1 MQKGLLILFWFLS
14 SSYSIIDL
22 DLWEQFDSD
31 TTYLAIKDTKMA
43 KVSATGDL
51 VSGSPIFTWS
61 HPIQT
66 WEQDQSNLS
75 GHQVVMNSQYIYLR
89 ELTKVKERLFSGTTW
104 TTKTFNARDLKFG
117 KNDQIYFIGD
127 NGHSSGQ
134 GFEIYKWDE
143 GTGQMLI
150 NGAAIKVA
158 VDVNGLLWIVDSYNG
173 IQQWTGSS
181 WLEREE
187 QATDIIIGDYN
198 TPFIVGITPTEGGK
212 IIQKWNTDSNSWE
225 SLPGIGGISLALDS
239 EENPYVVTEDHKVY
253 RQKGLVYS
261 FCPGKPNIL
270 IFSRIDSMYH
280 GLCQLCKL
288 R

>member
-1 MQKGLLILFWFLS
+1 MQKGLLILFCFLS
-14 SSYSIIDL
+14 SSCSIIDL
-22 DLWEQFDSD
+22 DLWEEFDSD
-31 TTYLAIKDTKMA
+31 TTYLAIKDQKMM
-43 KVSATGDL
+43 KVGFVDP
-51 VSGSPIFTWS
+51 SGHPIFSWS
-61 HPIQT
+61 DQYQAWDEDLLNDIAGIQVA
-66 WEQDQSNLS
+66 LS
-75 GHQVVMNSQYIYLR
+75 SQKAYVRTPANII
-89 ELTKVKERLFSGTTW
+89 KEKDGTSWAFSFEASDF
-104 TTKTFNARDLKFG
+104 KIG
-117 KNDQIYFIGD
+117 KNDQIYFIGN

-181 WLEREE
+181 WLEREV

-198 TPFIVGITPTEGGK
+198 TPFIVGTEPAEGGK

-225 SLPGIGGISLALDS
+225 TLPGIGGVSLALDS

-261 FCPGKPNIL
+261 FCPGKPNVL